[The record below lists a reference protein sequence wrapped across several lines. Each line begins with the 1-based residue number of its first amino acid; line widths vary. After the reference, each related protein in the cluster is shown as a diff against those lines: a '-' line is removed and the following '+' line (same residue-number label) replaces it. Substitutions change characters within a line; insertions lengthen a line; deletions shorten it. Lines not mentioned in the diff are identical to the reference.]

1 MALTLRMPRDSDL
14 LSGPTGDDQG
24 TSNAHESCY
33 PREKKLS
40 TYVGFGEDDQTPIV
54 EADLQRNLGV
64 LPRRVFE
71 PYTHWKGPQEDSP
84 SC

>member
-1 MALTLRMPRDSDL
+1 MPRDSDL

-54 EADLQRNLGV
+54 EADLQ
-64 LPRRVFE
+64 
-71 PYTHWKGPQEDSP
+71 
-84 SC
+84 